1 MKLGP
6 VTLDVVDAGRFLY
19 DGGGMFGVVPK
30 VIWNELMPA
39 DDRNRLTLA
48 LWLLLVRTP
57 DETVLVDTGF
67 GKRLSEVE
75 EKMYGPAP
83 SPAVDDGL
91 EALGVP
97 VEAVDAVV
105 LTHLH
110 ADHVGGAVSLRDG
123 RLVPT
128 FPNARYYVHERE
140 WADATNPN
148 AISAAGYRADDFL
161 PLEAAG
167 AIELVGDRHAIGR
180 HVLLERTGGH
190 TAGHIMVRVTS
201 DGGDVLYP
209 ADLIP
214 TRHHFR
220 TPYVASVDLYPL
232 DVVERK
238 MQVLS
243 EAHRDGTILIL
254 DHDVDGAVGRV
265 AEGRKGRY
273 YFEETV

>member
-6 VTLDVVDAGRFLY
+6 VTLDVIDAGRFLY

-30 VIWNELMPA
+30 VIWNELLPA
-39 DDRNRLTLA
+39 DEENRLTLA

-67 GKRLSEVE
+67 GKRLSKKEQRI
-75 EKMYGPAP
+75 YGPAP
-83 SPAVDDGL
+83 TPAVDDAL
-91 EALGVP
+91 EAMGVGRD
-97 VEAVDAVV
+97 EVDAVV

-110 ADHVGGAVSLRDG
+110 ADHAGGATVRKGG

-140 WADATNPN
+140 WADASAPS

-167 AIELVGDRHAIGR
+167 VVELVGDRHRIGR
-180 HVLLERTGGH
+180 SIELERTGGH
-190 TAGHIMVRVTS
+190 TAGHMMVRVAA
-201 DGGDVLYP
+201 DEGDVLYP

-214 TRHHFR
+214 SRHHFR
-220 TPYVASVDLYPL
+220 APYVASVDLYPL

-238 MQVLS
+238 MEVL
-243 EAHRDGTILIL
+243 RDAAKNGTIVIL
-254 DHDVDGAVGRV
+254 DHDPKGAVGRV
-265 AEGRKGRY
+265 VEGNKGRY
-273 YFEETV
+273 AFEEIA